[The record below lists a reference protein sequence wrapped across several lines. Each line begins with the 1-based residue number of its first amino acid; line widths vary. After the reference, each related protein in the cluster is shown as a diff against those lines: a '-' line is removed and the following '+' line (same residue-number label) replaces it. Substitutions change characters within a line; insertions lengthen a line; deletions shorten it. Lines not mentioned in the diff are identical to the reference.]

1 MLFDVDGTF
10 AETEEIHRQSF
21 NRAFQQ
27 AGLNWFWSTQLYTDL
42 LAITG
47 GKERI
52 RYFIDHYTP
61 TFVRPENLSEF
72 IADLHANKTKIY
84 QQELESGCVPLRPG
98 VNRLIQ
104 EARAA
109 GIRLGIATTTTPKN
123 VTVLLE
129 RTLSPDSP
137 KWFDV
142 IAAGNV
148 VSKKK
153 PAPDIYLYAL
163 QHLKES
169 PQSCLAIE
177 DSENGLHAAL
187 HAGIKTIVAVSQY
200 SQGQNFR
207 KAVLTVDHLGEPDM
221 HSTASIGTLNA
232 NSYVDLDLLRQIVE
246 HAPHF
251 VD

>member
-21 NRAFQQ
+21 NQSFQQ
-27 AGLNWFWSTQLYTDL
+27 AGLNWFWSRQLYSNL

-47 GKERI
+47 GRERI
-52 RYFIDHYTP
+52 RYFIDHYSP
-61 TFVRPENLSEF
+61 TYIKPDNLSEF
-72 IADLHANKTKIY
+72 IAALHANKTKIY
-84 QQELESGCVPLRPG
+84 QQQLQSGSVPLRPG

-123 VTVLLE
+123 VMVLLE
-129 RTLSPDSP
+129 RSLAPDSP
-137 KWFDV
+137 EWFDV

-163 QHLKES
+163 QHLNEN

-177 DSENGLHAAL
+177 DSENGLNSAL

-200 SQGQNFR
+200 SQGQEFSQ
-207 KAVLTVDHLGEPDM
+207 AVLMVDHLGEPNL
-221 HSTASIGTLNA
+221 HATASIGSLIA
-232 NSYVDLDLLRQIVE
+232 NSYVDLDLLKHICE
-246 HAPHF
+246 S
-251 VD
+251 